1 MPDYPD
7 DTCNFYQ
14 TVDESSDQIILEE
27 MEEPAEE
34 VKGWDVAINDL
45 VKEEKCRVRTF
56 ILQW

>member
-7 DTCNFYQ
+7 DTCKFYR

-27 MEEPAEE
+27 IEDSTEE

-45 VKEEKCRVRTF
+45 IKEEKYRVRTF
-56 ILQW
+56 ILQ